1 MSRKDGLF
9 MKSEAQL
16 ALDKL
21 IERYPVLESCRQD
34 IIKAYDILFE
44 CFRGDGFLFTCGNG
58 GSAADADH
66 IVGELLKGFV
76 LKRPLPDE
84 DKAALEALGEPEGRE
99 LADRLQMGFRAM
111 SLMNQTAI
119 FTAAGNDLG
128 GDTGPAQQ
136 LNALGRKGDVL
147 LGISTS
153 GNAKNVALACQVAK
167 LRGMKII
174 GMTGAKGG
182 RLATLAD
189 VCIKVPSCETYE
201 VQELHLPVY
210 HAICIAAEEEFF

>member
-1 MSRKDGLF
+1 MNTETQ
-9 MKSEAQL
+9 MAL
-16 ALDKL
+16 AELL
-21 IERYPVLESCRQD
+21 ERYPVLRDCTED
-34 IIKAYDILFE
+34 IVAAYNILYE
-44 CFRGDGFLFTCGNG
+44 CFEKDGFVFTCGNG

-76 LKRPLPDE
+76 LKRPLSQE
-84 DKAALEALGEPEGRE
+84 DKEKLIALGEPEGAE
-99 LADRLQMGFRAM
+99 LAEKLQMGFRAM

-167 LRGMKII
+167 MRGMKII
-174 GMTGAKGG
+174 GLTGYKGG
-182 RLATLAD
+182 RLASLAD
-189 VCIKVPSCETYE
+189 VCIKVPAGETFV

-210 HAICIAAEEEFF
+210 HALCIMAEKSFFEK

>member
-1 MSRKDGLF
+1 MN
-9 MKSEAQL
+9 SETER
-16 ALDKL
+16 ALVRL
-21 IERYPVLESCRQD
+21 LERYPVLEECKQD
-34 IIKAYDILFE
+34 IVHSYDLLCD
-44 CFRGDGFLFTCGNG
+44 CFSRDGFLFTCGNG

-66 IVGELLKGFV
+66 IVGEILKGFV
-76 LKRPLPDE
+76 LKRPLPDR
-84 DKAALEALGEPEGRE
+84 DKEALKAFGEPEGTE
-99 LADRLQMGFRAM
+99 LADKLQMGLRAM

-128 GDTGPAQQ
+128 GDMGPAQQ
-136 LNALGRKGDVL
+136 LNALGREGDLL

-189 VCIKVPSCETYE
+189 VCIRVPSCETFV

-210 HAICIAAEEEFF
+210 HALCIMIEKTFFTN

>member
-1 MSRKDGLF
+1 MNTETE
-9 MKSEAQL
+9 MAL
-16 ALDKL
+16 AELL
-21 IERYPVLESCRQD
+21 ERYPVLRECADD
-34 IIKAYDILFE
+34 IVKAYNILYE
-44 CFRGDGFLFTCGNG
+44 CFKKDGFLFTCGNG

-76 LKRPLPDE
+76 MKRPLPQADREKLASLDE
-84 DKAALEALGEPEGRE
+84 LEGVE
-99 LADRLQMGFRAM
+99 LAEKLQMGFRAM

-128 GDTGPAQQ
+128 GDMGAAQQ
-136 LNALGRKGDVL
+136 LNSLGRKGDVL

-153 GNAKNVALACQVAK
+153 GNAKNVALACQVAR

-174 GMTGAKGG
+174 GLTGYKGG
-182 RLATLAD
+182 RLASLAD
-189 VCIKVPSCETYE
+189 VCIKVPAGETFV

-210 HAICIAAEEEFF
+210 HALCIMVEKSFFVS